1 MKKLLFLFIAF
12 TLFSCH
18 LRIGDASA
26 VEEFDTKEYTIQV
39 ENADSTI
46 DTLKFR
52 MPVETTFCIGQSKGS
67 YFLFGLYDEDQ
78 AYKLLATGAVKY
90 KILSEG
96 NFRSKNR
103 VDN

>member
-12 TLFSCH
+12 TLVSCH
-18 LRIGDASA
+18 LRVGGPSQP
-26 VEEFDTKEYTIQV
+26 EEFDTKEYSIQV
-39 ENADSTI
+39 ENADASI
-46 DTLKFR
+46 DTIKVR

-67 YFLFGLYDEDQ
+67 YFLFALYDEDQ

-96 NFRSKNR
+96 SFRSRNQ
-103 VDN
+103 VN